1 MRSVTGI
8 ELGAD
13 TCVLVRVHPGHEPPR
28 VSAVDTVAPAGA
40 DFDNELRVARR
51 TGHFP
56 KHLRAVVWG
65 LHESASATDAATRAL
80 LGPFRRA
87 GFVID
92 DVLSPPKALA
102 ALARQRSRAPGRA
115 ATAWV
120 SLNRQGAAFA
130 IVDGGELR
138 FSREF
143 DWHYRPPTTA
153 REELLQRYSL
163 VAHLAPELQHAIAE
177 VRAHHRAVVDGIVL
191 CGDLPEL
198 RSLTMPLIEELDIEV
213 EALDS
218 LDGLI
223 VARPARAEDM
233 ADKAPALRLA
243 CAAAIGDVHTDEQLA
258 PRFVAAAAAV
268 LLLVALG
275 WGLMRWTSGGS
286 PGPAALPESPVAV
299 ALEQPRARPAAEDQ
313 APPSGSAVERAA
325 PPIGALAGE
334 RRRYAPASPGGNVPA
349 ATTGQQ
355 EGEAAPPAQ
364 PAQRVVPLGVPLPAV
379 NSILVSPDRRLAVLD
394 GVIVREGDRVGPRV
408 LVRIEPRAVVLRE
421 PSGYEIRVPIRR
433 RPGDGPDGRSGQ

>member
-13 TCVLVRVHPGHEPPR
+13 TCVLVRVHPGHKPPR
-28 VSAVDTVAPAGA
+28 VSAVDTPAPAGA

-51 TGHFP
+51 TKHFP

-87 GFVID
+87 GFVLD
-92 DVLSPPKALA
+92 DVLTPPKALA

-120 SLNRQGAAFA
+120 ALNRHGAAFA
-130 IVDGGELR
+130 IVDGGELL

-163 VAHLAPELQHAIAE
+163 VAHLAPELQHAIAV
-177 VRAHHRAVVDGIVL
+177 VRAHHRAGVDGIVL

-198 RSLTMPLIEELDIEV
+198 RSLTIPLIEELDIEV

-223 VARPARAEDM
+223 VARPARAEDL

-243 CAAAIGDVHTDEQLA
+243 CAAAIGEAHTDERLA
-258 PRFVAAAAAV
+258 ARLVAAAAVV

-275 WGLMRWTSGGS
+275 WGLMRWTSGS
-286 PGPAALPESPVAV
+286 PGPAPLPQTPVAV
-299 ALEQPRARPAAEDQ
+299 AREQPRARPAADDQ
-313 APPSGSAVERAA
+313 APPAGAAVERAA
-325 PPIGALAGE
+325 PPTGPLAGA
-334 RRRYAPASPGGNVPA
+334 RRR
-349 ATTGQQ
+349 
-355 EGEAAPPAQ
+355 
-364 PAQRVVPLGVPLPAV
+364 
-379 NSILVSPDRRLAVLD
+379 
-394 GVIVREGDRVGPRV
+394 
-408 LVRIEPRAVVLRE
+408 
-421 PSGYEIRVPIRR
+421 
-433 RPGDGPDGRSGQ
+433 

>member
-1 MRSVTGI
+1 MRSVTGL

-28 VSAVDTVAPAGA
+28 VSAVDTLPPAGA

-51 TGHFP
+51 TRHFP

-65 LHESASATDAATRAL
+65 LHQSASATDAATRAL

-92 DVLSPPKALA
+92 DVLSPPNALA

-120 SLNRQGAAFA
+120 ALNRQAAAFA
-130 IVDGGELR
+130 IVDSGELL

-143 DWHYRPPTTA
+143 DWHYRPATTA
-153 REELLQRYSL
+153 REELLLRYSL
-163 VAHLAPELQHAIAE
+163 VAHLAPELQHAIAV
-177 VRAHHRAVVDGIVL
+177 VRAHHRAEVDGIVL

-218 LDGLI
+218 LDGLT
-223 VARPARAEDM
+223 VGRPARAEDV

-243 CAAAIGDVHTDEQLA
+243 CAAAIGEVHTHERPV
-258 PRFVAAAAAV
+258 PRVVAAAAAV

-286 PGPAALPESPVAV
+286 PGPAPVPQAPVAV
-299 ALEQPRARPAAEDQ
+299 ALEPPRARPAARDQ
-313 APPSGSAVERAA
+313 APPAGSTVERAA
-325 PPIGALAGE
+325 PPTAPLVRE
-334 RRRYAPASPGGNVPA
+334 RRRDSPAPPGGSLPA

-355 EGEAAPPAQ
+355 EGEAAPPAP
-364 PAQRVVPLGVPLPAV
+364 PAQRVVPLGAPLPAV

-394 GVIVREGDRVGPRV
+394 GVILREGDRVGPRV
-408 LVRIEPRAVVLRE
+408 LIRIEPRAVVLRE

-433 RPGDGPDGRSGQ
+433 RLGDGLDGRSGQ